1 MTLGCEGSRLITL
14 NRIGK
19 VRKTKSTP
27 RALSPNE
34 IEALRDDMK
43 ESSVWAKAELKR
55 RRAAKNQK
63 KFCAWYR

>member
-1 MTLGCEGSRLITL
+1 M
-14 NRIGK
+14 
-19 VRKTKSTP
+19 RKTKSTP

-63 KFCAWYR
+63 NSVHGIDDGIDNDHLSN

>member
-1 MTLGCEGSRLITL
+1 MH
-14 NRIGK
+14 
-19 VRKTKSTP
+19 KTKSTP

-63 KFCAWYR
+63 NSVHGIDDGIDKDHLSN

>member
-1 MTLGCEGSRLITL
+1 M
-14 NRIGK
+14 
-19 VRKTKSTP
+19 RKTKSTP

-55 RRAAKNQK
+55 RRSAKNQK
-63 KFCAWYR
+63 NSAHGTDDGIDNDHSSN

>member
-1 MTLGCEGSRLITL
+1 M
-14 NRIGK
+14 
-19 VRKTKSTP
+19 RKTKSTP

-55 RRAAKNQK
+55 RREAKNQNNSALGIDDGIEK
-63 KFCAWYR
+63 GGVSN